1 MTASIQGKLMVV
13 LTHRLLDVG
22 IARIH
27 NLGELFSRPIVQ
39 RDNNKIFLGDR
50 QGAISPSL
58 YVEQA
63 DLIRQRW
70 VCDEKE
76 SASLTASAMILES
89 TRFIS
94 R

>member
-1 MTASIQGKLMVV
+1 MVV
-13 LTHRLLDVG
+13 LAHFLLDVG

-70 VCDEKE
+70 GLRWKGV
-76 SASLTASAMILES
+76 S
-89 TRFIS
+89 FID
-94 R
+94 RKRNDTGIDPFYFEIEQ